1 MTEIIKD
8 LIPEGAEVLEL
19 DPDEIVAIK
28 DTHDRVDYGDVDGLA
43 ESIKQ
48 EGQIQPIII
57 TRKSNGSGGYHNIV
71 VAGRRRRQACKK
83 LGIKVKCIVVDP
95 TDKAHLLDIQLAENV
110 FRKDFDPLEFAEALT
125 LRKKHYDAER
135 EKDADE
141 KTRPRFALA
150 MAQRFGVDET
160 TIRRLMEPASLP
172 EDVRARIKEVGISPA
187 QRRILVQDAIKA
199 VKIEKK
205 RQELEQ
211 RKHKRYKPR
220 TQIIK
225 GAKWALHNGYVVDL
239 ISEHVK
245 ENSVDMVLTYHRP
258 EIDHEWVRCLKP
270 YLASRAQIIILCDT
284 LKDAG
289 IYSQILNDCGYILQE
304 GLHMCKEG
312 VVIPEG
318 SLLNYHAAMTYM
330 VRASVHD
337 RFYFNAG
344 KQVNYCFHRD
354 SVAPDDLGPDARNP
368 PNLYVRDIVREC
380 IAQKHLVIDPF
391 ANMGTIMH
399 ELINYKR
406 EVIGFE
412 YNAILY
418 KYARKRLKR
427 ITERE
432 KRNGEVEN
440 DDE

>member
-1 MTEIIKD
+1 MTDHIKD
-8 LIPEGAEVLEL
+8 LIPDGAEIVEL

-28 DTHDRVDYGDVDGLA
+28 DTHDRTDYGDIDALA
-43 ESIKQ
+43 ESIQK
-48 EGQIQPIII
+48 EGQIQPILI
-57 TRKSNGSGGYHNIV
+57 TRKVNGAGGYHNIV

-83 LGIKVKCIVVDP
+83 LGIKVKCLVVDP

-141 KTRPRFALA
+141 KTRPRFTLA
-150 MAQRFGVDET
+150 MAQRFNVDET

-172 EDVRARIKEVGISPA
+172 EDVRARIKEVGVTPA
-187 QRRILVQDAIKA
+187 QRRLLVKDAIKA
-199 VKIEKK
+199 VKDEQK
-205 RQELEQ
+205 RQELEA

-220 TQIIK
+220 TQFIK
-225 GAKWALHNGYVVDL
+225 GAKWTLHNGHVTDL
-239 ISEHVK
+239 IAQHVK
-245 ENSVDMVLTYHRP
+245 ENSVDMVFTYHRP
-258 EIDHEWVRCLKP
+258 EIDHNWLRSIPP
-270 YLASRAQIIILCDT
+270 YLSSRAQVIILCDHI
-284 LKDAG
+284 KDAG
-289 IYSQILNDCGYILQE
+289 IYSQIMEGCDLILQE
-304 GLHMCKEG
+304 GLHVCKEG

-318 SLLNYHAAMTYM
+318 SNLNYHAAMTYM
-330 VRASVHD
+330 VRGSVHE

-344 KQVNYCFHRD
+344 KQVNYAFYRD

-368 PNLYVRDIVREC
+368 PNLYIRDIVREC
-380 IAQKHLVIDPF
+380 IAQKHIVLDPF

-418 KYARKRLKR
+418 KYAYKRLKR
-427 ITERE
+427 ITTRE
-432 KRNGEVEN
+432 KRNGEVEQ